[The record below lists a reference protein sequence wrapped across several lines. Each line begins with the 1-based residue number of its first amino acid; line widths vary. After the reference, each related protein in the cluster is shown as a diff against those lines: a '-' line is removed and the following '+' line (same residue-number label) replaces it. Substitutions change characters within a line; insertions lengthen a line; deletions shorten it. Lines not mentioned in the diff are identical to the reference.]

1 MATNNVRKKLPLAAY
16 AGILA
21 VSNRRGNW
29 FVCSVKRE
37 DKKSKIYEPSSGAAL
52 SAISNG
58 LRVLFLVII
67 MQENQSAIMEAMVK
81 IASLRADRITSA
93 AMAIEMENIALRAL
107 LQCREHVALKSGTD
121 DSFGAYAIDDDVAE
135 VKRRTVE
142 YLAKKESAY
151 ISVIVQ
157 MGEKRKKLRPI
168 ARATIMDMVKSGEI
182 VPVIGSDGTATK
194 FYRLP

>member
-1 MATNNVRKKLPLAAY
+1 MATDDVRKKLPLAAY

-21 VSNRRGNW
+21 VSNRCGNW
-29 FVCSVKRE
+29 FGCSVKRE
-37 DKKSKIYEPSSGAAL
+37 DITSKVYKPSSGAVLA
-52 SAISNG
+52 AISNG
-58 LRVLFLVII
+58 LRVYFLVIN
-67 MQENQSAIMEAMVK
+67 MENKSAIMEALVK
-81 IASLRADRITSA
+81 IASLRADRSPSA
-93 AMAIEMENIALRAL
+93 AMALELENIALRAL
-107 LQCREHVALKSGTD
+107 FQCREHVELKSGTYDSSGDYTID
-121 DSFGAYAIDDDVAE
+121 DSVAE

-142 YLAKKESAY
+142 YLSKKKSAY

-182 VPVIGSDGTATK
+182 VPVVGSDGTATK